1 MRHWAEAVVRD
12 HLVGRGWRLLD
23 ANAVVRGGELDLVMR
38 DGPVTVAVEVRQRA
52 TSRYGS
58 PAESL
63 RPGKLRRL
71 RRALRLWAVRQYGRD
86 DVPLRIDA
94 VLVLG
99 TEAHHRIE
107 HLEDVA

>member
-1 MRHWAEAVVRD
+1 MRHWAEAVASD
-12 HLVGRGWRLLD
+12 HLKRRGWRLLD

-38 DGPVTVAVEVRQRA
+38 DGSLIIAVEVRQRA

-63 RPGKLRRL
+63 RPDKLRRL
-71 RRALRLWAVRQYGRD
+71 RRALRLWALGRYGRD

-94 VLVLG
+94 VLVRG
-99 TEAHHRIE
+99 TEAHHDVE
-107 HLEDVA
+107 HLENVA

>member
-1 MRHWAEAVVRD
+1 MRHWAEAVALD
-12 HLVGRGWRLLD
+12 HLERRGWRLLD

-58 PAESL
+58 AAESL
-63 RPGKLRRL
+63 RSDKLRRV
-71 RRALRLWAVRQYGRD
+71 RRALRLWTVRRYGRD

-94 VLVLG
+94 VLVHG
-99 TEAHHRIE
+99 TEGRHRIE